1 MQMSRKYIK
10 FILNIFFEY
19 ALPIAFDH
27 EINFD
32 YVCIRY
38 SAMIRNW
45 LAYTGF
51 LTMAAIAVTRSLGCL
66 LFRCDKEHLSR
77 TVFRPRLTGLV
88 CVFLWLL
95 AFVILSPITFSM
107 TIGSYY
113 FGTFGYDV
121 KHGKCEVI
129 SCQPKEG
136 FYPGGFLFS
145 VAFFVPFIFILVS
158 YLFISILLETEK
170 RRKRLVLN
178 NQSQIPVGRIQITLT
193 CLSFSMIL
201 FTLPVLVIENTS
213 LEDED
218 FVYLCAYSWYWWIYA
233 VNFMLY
239 VATLSDFRK
248 LFLQILNDIGLIV
261 FPNQFIVREDS
272 SNVTMKETRRSSS
285 QE

>member
-1 MQMSRKYIK
+1 MLNSSCHLCACIYAYILCLDK
-10 FILNIFFEY
+10 
-19 ALPIAFDH
+19 
-27 EINFD
+27 EIN
-32 YVCIRY
+32 YVCTRY

-66 LFRCDKEHLSR
+66 LFRCDREHVSR
-77 TVFRPRLTGLV
+77 TVFKPRLTGLV
-88 CVFLWLL
+88 CVSLWIL

-107 TIGSYY
+107 TFGSYY

-170 RRKRLVLN
+170 RRKRQVLN
-178 NQSQIPVGRIQITLT
+178 NQSQIPVGKIQITLA

-201 FTLPVLVIENTS
+201 FTLPVLVIENIS

-233 VNFMLY
+233 INFMLY

-248 LFLQILNDIGLIV
+248 LFLQILNDIGLFV
-261 FPNQFIVREDS
+261 SPNFIVREDS
-272 SNVTMKETRRSSS
+272 SNMTMKETRRSSS
-285 QE
+285 QESRFSSN

>member
-1 MQMSRKYIK
+1 
-10 FILNIFFEY
+10 
-19 ALPIAFDH
+19 
-27 EINFD
+27 
-32 YVCIRY
+32 
-38 SAMIRNW
+38 MIRNW

-66 LFRCDKEHLSR
+66 LFRCDKDHISR
-77 TVFRPRLTGLV
+77 TMFRPGVTGLV
-88 CVFLWLL
+88 CVALWLL
-95 AFVILSPITFSM
+95 AFLILSPITFSM

-129 SCQPKEG
+129 SCQPKKG

-145 VAFFVPFIFILVS
+145 VAFFVPFLLILVS
-158 YLFISILLETEK
+158 YLFISILLEIEK
-170 RRKRLVLN
+170 RRKRMVLN

-193 CLSFSMIL
+193 CLSSSMIL
-201 FTLPVLVIENTS
+201 FTLPVLVIENIS
-213 LEDED
+213 VEDED
-218 FVYLCAYSWYWWIYA
+218 LVYLCAYSWYWWIYA

-248 LFLQILNDIGLIV
+248 LFLQVLYDIGFGV
-261 FPNQFIVREDS
+261 FPSQTTAREDS

-285 QE
+285 EESRLSSN

>member
-1 MQMSRKYIK
+1 MP
-10 FILNIFFEY
+10 ILC
-19 ALPIAFDH
+19 LDK
-27 EINFD
+27 EIN

-66 LFRCDKEHLSR
+66 LFRCDREHVSR
-77 TVFRPRLTGLV
+77 TVFKPRLTGLV
-88 CVFLWLL
+88 CVSLWIL

-107 TIGSYY
+107 TFGSYY

-129 SCQPKEG
+129 SCQPQEG

-170 RRKRLVLN
+170 RRKRQERRKKGRPKSCTKHTTKLCLLSVASKKEECIFAQQLN
-178 NQSQIPVGRIQITLT
+178 
-193 CLSFSMIL
+193 
-201 FTLPVLVIENTS
+201 
-213 LEDED
+213 
-218 FVYLCAYSWYWWIYA
+218 
-233 VNFMLY
+233 
-239 VATLSDFRK
+239 
-248 LFLQILNDIGLIV
+248 
-261 FPNQFIVREDS
+261 
-272 SNVTMKETRRSSS
+272 
-285 QE
+285 

>member
-1 MQMSRKYIK
+1 MP
-10 FILNIFFEY
+10 ILC
-19 ALPIAFDH
+19 LDK
-27 EINFD
+27 EIN

-66 LFRCDKEHLSR
+66 LFRCDKEHVSR

-88 CVFLWLL
+88 CVSLWIL

-107 TIGSYY
+107 TFGSYY

-170 RRKRLVLN
+170 RRKRQVLN
-178 NQSQIPVGRIQITLT
+178 NQSQIPVGKIQITLA

-201 FTLPVLVIENTS
+201 FTLPVLVIENIS

-261 FPNQFIVREDS
+261 FPNFIVREDS

-285 QE
+285 QESRLSSN